1 MTANERHA
9 ELLEYIVGLHG
20 LNPRLHAAASRDY
33 RKTRSGL
40 ISVMKEQHRALALGV
55 SNVRTTEELDRM
67 AKEEPEKLKAL
78 SAEQR
83 AIADAGAAFDDQ
95 IAAAY
100 QACLE
105 RAKALWREHEF
116 GERQD
121 GPEMA
126 TETPQ
131 LAPDAQTQQREP
143 GEEG

>member
-9 ELLEYIVGLHG
+9 ELLEYIVGLLR
-20 LNPRLHAAASRDY
+20 LNPRLHVAATRDY
-33 RKTRSGL
+33 HKTRSEL
-40 ISVMKEQHRALALGV
+40 VPVMKEQLRALALGV
-55 SNVRTTEELDRM
+55 SNVRTTEELGRM

-78 SAEQR
+78 LAEQR
-83 AIADAGAAFDDQ
+83 AIDDAGAAFDDQ

-105 RAKALWREHEF
+105 RAKALWREYEF

-121 GPEMA
+121 DPEMA
-126 TETPQ
+126 PEPPE
-131 LAPDAQTQQREP
+131 LALGAQTQQREP